1 VTFDGVAYIRIGE
14 NKKKLADFKEHER
27 ALWLA
32 TGRRRFEQ
40 AIAMSNASLREHFSL
55 PQDEYQAVSTIIT
68 SMVREAHPSRRLR
81 TREGSRQ
88 IHTLLGA
95 VERAP

>member
-68 SMVREAHPSRRLR
+68 SMVRAKRILPADSAQGKGVAKYIPYWAR
-81 TREGSRQ
+81 
-88 IHTLLGA
+88 
-95 VERAP
+95 